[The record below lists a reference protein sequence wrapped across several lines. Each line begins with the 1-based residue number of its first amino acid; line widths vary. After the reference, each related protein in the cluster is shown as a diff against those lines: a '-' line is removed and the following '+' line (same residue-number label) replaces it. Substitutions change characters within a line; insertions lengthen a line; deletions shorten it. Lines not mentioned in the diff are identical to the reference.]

1 VLLLFFVLSNVN
13 MALTQ
18 NYMISEI
25 GEVEDGMAIVNL
37 LTAWIIIMIEK
48 GLTIKG

>member
-1 VLLLFFVLSNVN
+1 
-13 MALTQ
+13 MALAQ

-37 LTAWIIIMIEK
+37 LTTWIIIMIEK